1 MITKNGG
8 KLSKSYFVS
17 YLNLV
22 MNARACSVDEAH
34 AFAFKELFHNDQE
47 TYGMATYKEF
57 KKAYIELKGA
67 GEEQLN
73 ED

>member
-22 MNARACSVDEAH
+22 MNARACTLAEAQ

-47 TYGMATYKEF
+47 KYGVATYEEF
-57 KKAYIELKGA
+57 KKAYSELKGA
-67 GEEQLN
+67 GEE
-73 ED
+73 